1 MDNKVPDFV
10 KRADKSLNEKKLFI
24 LTEVNKNPDNFI
36 SENGLNHTLG
46 YIKDWVPENIQKI
59 NDAFTEEDTSDIP
72 RVQEIIGKQLIMAY
86 GSLKNTEAKADDK
99 FIVRMNKSLLDNIG
113 ARLFNLMEN
122 KWRNKNA
129 SGDFQLNVN
138 GDCCSKEVS
147 FGVNN
152 EGHLTFG
159 NLIEGDAIKI
169 PFSKYYEMVNKLYNQ
184 DDEDMEK
191 PDWGTENNNKEEVK
205 AFITQL
211 SQNGGRKRKRRRK
224 TKRKTKRKSKRKMKR
239 KTKRKTKRKRKRKS
253 KRRR

>member
-24 LTEVNKNPDNFI
+24 MKEVNKNPDNFI

-46 YIKDWVPENIQKI
+46 YIKDWVQVPENIEKI
-59 NDAFTEEDTSDIP
+59 KDAFTEEDTSDIP

-86 GSLKNTEAKADDK
+86 DYLKNTEAEDGDN
-99 FIVRMNKSLLDNIG
+99 FIIRMNKGLADDVG
-113 ARLFNLMEN
+113 ARLFNLMES
-122 KWRNKNA
+122 KWRQKEG
-129 SGDFQLNVN
+129 SK
-138 GDCCSKEVS
+138 CCSKEVS
-147 FGVNN
+147 FGVDT

-159 NLIEGDAIKI
+159 NSIDKADLEI

-184 DDEDMEK
+184 NEEMEK
-191 PDWGTENNNKEEVK
+191 PDWGTENHNKEEVK

-239 KTKRKTKRKRKRKS
+239 KSKRKTKRRRKRKS

>member
-10 KRADKSLNEKKLFI
+10 KRDDKSLNEKKLFI

-46 YIKDWVPENIQKI
+46 YIKDWVPENIKEI
-59 NDAFTEEDTSDIP
+59 KDAFTKEDTSDIP

-86 GSLKNTEAKADDK
+86 DSLKNTEAKDDDN

-122 KWRNKNA
+122 KWRIPANKEANKE
-129 SGDFQLNVN
+129 DLP
-138 GDCCSKEVS
+138 CCSKEVS

-191 PDWGTENNNKEEVK
+191 PNWGTENNNKEEVK

-239 KTKRKTKRKRKRKS
+239 KSKRKTKRKRKRKS